1 VQQLATY
8 LKSAFLYHWNLL
20 AFLGGTSFAVLSG
33 QPDVVLPLVLAA
45 EVAYLGLLGTHPKF
59 QKFVDAQKNQAA
71 RQQASAGAENTMQRI
86 VRGLPEKQAQR
97 FQALRNRCLEL
108 GQIANDLK
116 QPGQAGLPNLED
128 LQLAGL
134 DRLLWIYLRLLYT
147 QTMLERFFQQTSEA
161 RIHTDIK
168 GLEERLSRTAEQ
180 DKDPQKQKL
189 RKALQD
195 NLETCRQRLANFQK
209 ARDNSE
215 LVQAEVDHLENKIR
229 ALSELAVNRQDPEF
243 ILGQVDLVASSM
255 VQTERTMNDLQFATG
270 LDAGDESVPAI
281 LRTNQPAND
290 GEDGS
295 TSLTRRREQQDD
307 IQFL

>member
-1 VQQLATY
+1 MQLVKY

-20 AFLGGTSFAVLSG
+20 AFLGGASFAVLSG
-33 QPDVVLPLVLAA
+33 QPDVFGPLVLAA
-45 EVAYLGLLGTHPKF
+45 EVAYLGLLGAHPKF
-59 QKFVDAQKNQAA
+59 QQYVDAQKNQAA

-97 FQALRNRCLEL
+97 FKTLRDRCLEL
-108 GQIANDLK
+108 RQIANDLK
-116 QPGQAGLPNLED
+116 DADQAGLPNLEN

-147 QTMLERFFQQTSEA
+147 QTMLERFFQQTNEA
-161 RIHTDIK
+161 RIHADIK
-168 GLEERLSRTAEQ
+168 GLEERLSRTTEQ
-180 DKDPQKQKL
+180 DKDSQKQKL

-195 NLETCRQRLANFQK
+195 NLETCRERLANFEK

-215 LVQAEVDHLENKIR
+215 LVQAEIDHLENKIR

-255 VQTERTMNDLQFATG
+255 VQTERTMNELQFATG

-281 LRTNQPAND
+281 LRKDRAAYA
-290 GEDGS
+290 GEDEAS
-295 TSLTRRREQQDD
+295 SPTRRREQKDD